1 MLSIFY
7 SFLIISSIL
16 LILYIINLYYAKVN
30 KIKNKQLYKNYIGS
44 ILILFGILKLIN
56 LNKFVDIFRKYD
68 IIGKHIPLYAF
79 SYPFLEIILGILYF
93 YDIEISKVKFVNM
106 TLMLISIISV
116 LISLVN
122 GQKLRCG
129 CLGSFFH
136 IPLSYVTLS
145 ENIVMIMLNKL
156 V

>member
-1 MLSIFY
+1 MLNNLQ
-7 SFLIISSIL
+7 SFL
-16 LILYIINLYYAKVN
+16 LITFIFSTLYLINLLLKKIYG
-30 KIKNKQLYKNYIGS
+30 IKNKQLYKNYIGS

-68 IIGKHIPLYAF
+68 IIGKHNPIYAF
-79 SYPFLEIILGILYF
+79 SYPFLEIILGILYI

-106 TLMLISIISV
+106 TIMLISIISV

-136 IPLSYVTLS
+136 IPLSYITLS
-145 ENIVMIMLNKL
+145 ENIAMIMLNKL

>member
-79 SYPFLEIILGILYF
+79 SYPFLEIILGILY
-93 YDIEISKVKFVNM
+93 
-106 TLMLISIISV
+106 
-116 LISLVN
+116 
-122 GQKLRCG
+122 LR
-129 CLGSFFH
+129 
-136 IPLSYVTLS
+136 Y
-145 ENIVMIMLNKL
+145 
-156 V
+156 